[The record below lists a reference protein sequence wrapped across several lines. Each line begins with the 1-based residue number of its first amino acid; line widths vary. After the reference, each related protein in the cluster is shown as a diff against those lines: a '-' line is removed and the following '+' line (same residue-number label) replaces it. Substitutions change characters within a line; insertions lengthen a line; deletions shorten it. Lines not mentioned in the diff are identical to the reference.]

1 MRQINAARQWSGE
14 FLVMAENPD
23 TTTES
28 ADRPAPA
35 DGESLDSLEIVR
47 EQFARARRHLQGFK
61 RGLIEFFESP
71 KRSISVCFPVQMD
84 DGSIRTFHGYRVLH
98 NTVLG
103 PGKGGIRY
111 HPDVSLREVAAL
123 AMLMTWKTSLM
134 RIPFGGAKGG
144 VVCDTKE
151 LSEDELRRIT
161 RRFIHQ
167 LGANIGPYIDVPAPD
182 LYTGEREMAWIY
194 DTYDLMH
201 PGENNR
207 PVVTG
212 KPIELGGSEGRAD
225 ATGLGVFLATERFVE
240 IAPPAGFAG
249 ISGARVCIQGMG
261 DVGLVA
267 ARAFAEAGA
276 LVTAIS
282 DSQGGIFREDGIDL
296 DAAAAH
302 KAEHGTVVGLP
313 ETMSIT
319 NEDLLVQDC
328 DILIPAAISHQ
339 ITAANA
345 ADIKAGIVV
354 EGANAPTTPAADD
367 ILRDRG
373 IPVIPDILANAGGV
387 TVSYFEWVQNIENE
401 NWEREDVVRR
411 LRNRMRRAVDE
422 LVACQRDMLE
432 GENKNEV
439 DSEGLAVVGNGV
451 VDLRTAALVLA
462 LRRVANVTLE
472 RGIWP

>member
-1 MRQINAARQWSGE
+1 MT
-14 FLVMAENPD
+14 ENSD
-23 TTTES
+23 TGTEN
-28 ADRPAPA
+28 ADRP
-35 DGESLDSLEIVR
+35 DRGGGESLDSLEIVC
-47 EQFARARRHLQGFK
+47 EQFARARRHLEGFK

-103 PGKGGIRY
+103 PGKGGIRF
-111 HPDVSLREVAAL
+111 HPEVSQREVAAL
-123 AMLMTWKTSLM
+123 ATLMTWKTSLM

-167 LGANIGPYIDVPAPD
+167 LGGNIGPYIDVPAPD

-212 KPIELGGSEGRAD
+212 KPLELGGSEGRAD
-225 ATGLGVFLATERFVE
+225 ATGLGVFLAAERFLE
-240 IAPPAGFAG
+240 IAPPSGLAG

-276 LVTAIS
+276 LITAIS
-282 DSQGGIFREDGIDL
+282 DSQGGIFCEEGIDL
-296 DAAAAH
+296 DAAVAY

-319 NEDLLVQDC
+319 NEDLLVQEC
-328 DILIPAAISHQ
+328 DILIPAAVAHQ

-345 ADIKAGIVV
+345 PDIKARIVV

-373 IPVIPDILANAGGV
+373 IPVVPDILANAGGV

-401 NWEREDVVRR
+401 NWDREDVVRR

-422 LVACQRDMLE
+422 LVACHRDMIE
-432 GENKNEV
+432 GDTN
-439 DSEGLAVVGNGV
+439 DAGEGDKLTVVGNGPI
-451 VDLRTAALVLA
+451 DLRTTALVLA
-462 LRRVANVTLE
+462 LRRVASVTLE